1 MKLIQQISDFF
12 FRIERYLLTF
22 LVIVMVLL
30 SFLQVVF
37 RNLFSYGFLWADPLL
52 RYMVMWVGF
61 LGAVLAT
68 HQEKHFNIEILNRF
82 LSPRTFH
89 VIQIGVNTFAMIVA
103 FLLARSAWQFL
114 FQGIEAQEKGLFD
127 LPRRFF
133 FAIIPVGF
141 GLITLHFLFH
151 VVHHIQSLFNKKSL
165 TSNQTETANS
175 I

>member
-1 MKLIQQISDFF
+1 MKLIQKISDFF
-12 FRIERYLLTF
+12 FRIESYLLIL

-30 SFLQVVF
+30 SFLQVLF

-68 HQEKHFNIEILNRF
+68 HQEKHFSIEFLNRF

-89 VIQIGVNTFAMIVA
+89 IIQCGVSIFAMIVA
-103 FLLARSAWQFL
+103 FLLSRAALQFL
-114 FQGIEAQEKGLFD
+114 LQGIEAQEKGLFD
-127 LPRRFF
+127 LPRRVYFV
-133 FAIIPVGF
+133 IIPAGF

-151 VVHHIQSLFNKKSL
+151 VIQHLHGIFSKKSL
-165 TSNQTETANS
+165 TDNQAEMAG
-175 I
+175 